1 MSWEKLPKMENS
13 LPDFSKPSRQSSI
26 AIGVILIKF
35 IKITVRTFWPVLLS
49 FFIGRKTGGSNFE
62 SIIGYVAIGIAALN
76 LGGSIMTYFRFYFH
90 LEKNAIVIDKG
101 ILKRS
106 KVNIPFE
113 RIQTI
118 NFKQNI
124 LHQIFNVVSL
134 EIDTAGAKKSE
145 ISIDALK
152 KEDAI
157 ALRNYIISEKELLS
171 NDNAEAVE
179 IESENLLEENILHLN
194 PWDLIKVGISQNHL
208 RSMAL
213 IFAFVFSTF
222 NESNDFLRDFITDK
236 FEQYESTVINNAVL
250 PIVLLVITVLII
262 SFLFSLVN
270 SVLKFYELNLSIN
283 KKGLKLIRGLL
294 NREEITISTNKIQ
307 IISWS
312 TNPIRKMFSMFTMK
326 ISQASSTESSKKSN
340 ITVPGSYQHQID
352 KILKTVFSEALPDL
366 EVEHHLSK
374 LIKLRLMLFFGFVP
388 LIVGGFIYYSRGLDL
403 QVLML
408 LAFPFLS
415 GVITELYYRK
425 RSFQFNNEFLKNN
438 AGIFGKSHEL
448 SQIHK
453 IQAVRIKQSLYQKR
467 KKLATVLLFTAAGQL
482 KIPFIELEK
491 ANQLENF
498 ILYRVESDKREWM

>member
-1 MSWEKLPKMENS
+1 MEHKA
-13 LPDFSKPSRQSSI
+13 LKFSTPSRQSSV
-26 AIGVILIKF
+26 AIGIILIKF
-35 IKITVRTFWPVLLS
+35 IKITVRTLWPLLLS

-90 LEKNAIVIDKG
+90 IDKNAIIIDKG
-101 ILKRS
+101 ILRRS

-134 EIDTAGAKKSE
+134 EVDTAGAKKSE
-145 ISIDALK
+145 ISIDALN

-157 ALRNYIISEKELLS
+157 LLRDYIISEKELLT
-171 NDNAEAVE
+171 N
-179 IESENLLEENILHLN
+179 ENLEVAGEDKNLFEENILHLT
-194 PWDLIKVGISQNHL
+194 PLDLIKVGISQNHL

-222 NESNDFLRDFITDK
+222 NESNQFLTDFIADK
-236 FEQYESTVINNAVL
+236 FEQFESTMINNALL
-250 PIVLLVITVLII
+250 PILLLIITVLVI
-262 SFLFSLVN
+262 SFLFSLIN
-270 SVLKFYELNLSIN
+270 SILKFYELNLSIN
-283 KKGLKLIRGLL
+283 KKGLKLVKGLL
-294 NREEITISTNKIQ
+294 NREEITISKSKIQ

-312 TNPIRKMFSMFTMK
+312 TNPIRKVFSMFTMK
-326 ISQASSTESSKKSN
+326 ISQASSSEANNKSN
-340 ITVPGSYQHQID
+340 ITVPGSYQHQVE
-352 KILKTVFSEALPDL
+352 KILKAVFPD
-366 EVEHHLSK
+366 EQPGAETEHKPSK
-374 LIKLRLMLFFGFVP
+374 LIKIRLFLFSGLAPTIIGGIFLYPQGTQALLLL
-388 LIVGGFIYYSRGLDL
+388 LIP
-403 QVLML
+403 VL
-408 LAFPFLS
+408 S
-415 GVITELYYRK
+415 WIIITLYYKK
-425 RSFQFNNEFLKNN
+425 RSYQLNNEFLKNN
-438 AGIFGKSHEL
+438 TGIFGRGHEL

-482 KIPFIELEK
+482 KIPFIELDK

-498 ILYRVESDKREWM
+498 ILYRVESDNREWM

>member
-1 MSWEKLPKMENS
+1 MEHNAFK
-13 LPDFSKPSRQSSI
+13 FSTPSRQSSV
-26 AIGVILIKF
+26 AIGIILIKF
-35 IKITVRTFWPVLLS
+35 IKITIRTFWPLLLS

-62 SIIGYVAIGIAALN
+62 SIIGYAAIGIAALN

-90 LEKNAIVIDKG
+90 IEKNAIVIDKG

-118 NFKQNI
+118 NFKQNV

-145 ISIDALK
+145 ISIDALN

-157 ALRNYIISEKELLS
+157 ALRDYIISEKEQLTNETL
-171 NDNAEAVE
+171 EVG
-179 IESENLLEENILHLN
+179 IEDKNLFEENILHLT
-194 PWDLIKVGISQNHL
+194 PIDLIKVGISQNHL

-222 NESNDFLRDFITDK
+222 NESNEFISDFITDK
-236 FEQYESTVINNAVL
+236 FEEFESTMINNALL
-250 PIVLLVITVLII
+250 PILLLIIAVLVI
-262 SFLFSLVN
+262 SFLFSLIN
-270 SVLKFYELNLSIN
+270 SILKFYELNLSIN
-283 KKGLKLIRGLL
+283 KKGLKLVKGLL
-294 NREEITISTNKIQ
+294 NREEITISKSKIQ

-312 TNPIRKMFSMFTMK
+312 TNPIRKVFSMFTMK
-326 ISQASSTESSKKSN
+326 ISQASSSEANNKSN
-340 ITVPGSYQHQID
+340 ITVPGSYQHQIE
-352 KILKTVFSEALPDL
+352 KILKAVFPDKQPDFSSENK
-366 EVEHHLSK
+366 LSK
-374 LIKLRLMLFFGFVP
+374 LIKIRLFLFTGLAPAVIGGMLLYPKGIQAFLILFVP
-388 LIVGGFIYYSRGLDL
+388 VLSWLLI
-403 QVLML
+403 
-408 LAFPFLS
+408 A
-415 GVITELYYRK
+415 LYYKK
-425 RSFQFNNEFLKNN
+425 RSYQINDEFLKNN
-438 AGIFGKSHEL
+438 TGIFGRAHEL

-482 KIPFIELEK
+482 KIPFIEIEK

>member
-1 MSWEKLPKMENS
+1 MENKIS
-13 LPDFSKPSRQSSI
+13 DFSKPSRQSSV
-26 AIGVILIKF
+26 AIGIILIKF
-35 IKITVRTFWPVLLS
+35 IKITVRTFWPVLIS
-49 FFIGRKTGGSNFE
+49 FFIGRKTGGLNFE
-62 SIIGYVAIGIAALN
+62 SVIGYVAIGIAALN

-90 LEKNAIVIDKG
+90 IEKNAIVIDKG

-152 KEDAI
+152 KEDAV
-157 ALRNYIISEKELLS
+157 ALRDYIISEKELLT
-171 NDNAEAVE
+171 NDNPEAAE
-179 IESENLLEENILHLN
+179 IENENLLEENILHLS
-194 PWDLIKVGISQNHL
+194 PLDLIKVGISQNHL
-208 RSMAL
+208 RSMAI
-213 IFAFVFSTF
+213 IFAFVFSAF
-222 NESNDFLRDFITDK
+222 NESNELLSDFIADK
-236 FEQYESTVINNAVL
+236 FEQYESAMVNNALL
-250 PIVLLVITVLII
+250 PILLLVITVLII

-270 SVLKFYELNLSIN
+270 SILKFYELNLSIN

-294 NREEITISTNKIQ
+294 NREEITISKNKIQ

-312 TNPIRKMFSMFTMK
+312 TNPLRKMFSMFTMK

-352 KILKTVFSEALPDL
+352 KILNTVFSEAQPDL
-366 EVEHHLSK
+366 EPEQKLSK
-374 LIKLRLMLFFGFVP
+374 LLKIRLFLFFGIVP
-388 LIVGGFIYYSRGLDL
+388 LIVAGTIAYSNGLEL
-403 QVLML
+403 QALLL
-408 LAFPFLS
+408 LAIPVLS
-415 GVITELYYRK
+415 WALIELYYKK
-425 RSFQFNNEFLKNN
+425 RSFQLNNEFLKNN
-438 AGIFGKSHEL
+438 SGIFGRAHEL

-482 KIPFIELEK
+482 KIPFIELDT